1 MKVMYNVAK
10 EKGVTKLSFD
20 VNMSKEEY
28 DLIGD
33 YYRRDPKLKEVF
45 ESCSLGRNIIEKLKK
60 IYARNANEDIL
71 WYLGNFLNGKKI
83 PFAMKDLNEDNL
95 KELAYKI
102 QKFLEDLLVES
113 IKYPE
118 IDKVLFT
125 ITIPEDVKM
134 RIREKF
140 LRRFGQEPDISIT
153 VKAEKQEG
161 MHPLVFK
168 SIIHDAGI
176 SSSSFSL
183 IANVSTYTRIQF
195 DNINNEPE
203 SVYLSFTKYQWYPI
217 ISLSFDKI
225 RNTNLD
231 AIISTL
237 SSRLYDAIKPEFE
250 KLISIIEVETE
261 YENPLNVS
269 GEIKDLFPSQVL
281 AKYPQLTSLSAK
293 YNLKRENIF
302 SLPEIEIV
310 FVYPAYSNIFYIPS
324 HATRDL
330 QITNQKR
337 FVLYLESFNRDTK
350 TGVIKGSLKD
360 DNPVIKRKSYYEF
373 KDVLKLVPEKE
384 KLIPLVNYEDKIV
397 KDGVMSNIKDT
408 LIADLIDNKIIPD
421 IYAEGLMEQPQPK
434 LIEEN
439 YEFLKSSK
447 SARRT
452 RKGNINSKQDGV
464 LISGA
469 TEMSEETLKAVAP
482 VLVSKKIKNSV
493 Q

>member
-1 MKVMYNVAK
+1 MQVVYKVFK
-10 EKGVTKLSFD
+10 ENGVTKLLFD
-20 VNMSKEEY
+20 VKMSKEEHE
-28 DLIGD
+28 LIGE
-33 YYRRDPKLKEVF
+33 YYQYDPRFKEVF
-45 ESCSLGRNIIEKLKK
+45 ESCSLGKNIIERFKK
-60 IYARNANEDIL
+60 RYHVDTTEEIIL
-71 WYLGNFLNGKKI
+71 NLRDFVNGREL

-95 KELAYKI
+95 KELAYKM
-102 QKFLEDLLVES
+102 QNFLEGLLVES

-125 ITIPEDVKM
+125 ITIPEDIKM

-140 LRRFGQEPDISIT
+140 LRRFGNEPDISVT
-153 VKAEKQEG
+153 VKAEKPAG
-161 MHPLVFK
+161 VHPLVFK

-176 SSSSFSL
+176 SSSFSL
-183 IANVSTYTRIQF
+183 IANVSTYTKIQF

-237 SSRLYDAIKPEFE
+237 SSRLYDAIEPEFE
-250 KLISIIEVETE
+250 KLISIIEIETE

-281 AKYPQLTSLSAK
+281 TRYPQLASLSAK

-310 FVYPAYSNIFYIPS
+310 FVYPAYNNIFYIPS

-384 KLIPLVNYEDKIV
+384 KLISLVSYEDKIV
-397 KDGVMSNIKDT
+397 KDGVVSNIKDT

-452 RKGNINSKQDGV
+452 RKGSINSKQDGV
-464 LISGA
+464 LLSGS

-482 VLVSKKIKNSV
+482 VLVSKKLKNSV